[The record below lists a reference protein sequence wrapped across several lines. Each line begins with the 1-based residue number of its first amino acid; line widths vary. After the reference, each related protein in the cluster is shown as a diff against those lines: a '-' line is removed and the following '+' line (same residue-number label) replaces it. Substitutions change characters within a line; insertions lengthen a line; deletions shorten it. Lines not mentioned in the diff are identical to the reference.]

1 MPTSR
6 FVISSY
12 DIAASDEN
20 LNTSNTLTL
29 TRFTDVNSIQKS
41 KFFKKNGRTGF
52 KMNSGLPLTMG
63 AGTILTTAGTRNAST
78 IKYDTFTIE
87 FPYYFYKTGNTDKKV
102 EIEKIHLFQ
111 RKTETETD
119 YTERIRTEKTILT
132 DTVPPTTTKRTEI
145 ITNTIYGDGKYKKI
159 DATIHST
166 LSRLNTN
173 FDRFICTSNTD
184 YYQCPREFPI
194 NDNSKEFDL
203 WCYTLNGEVIDV
215 DPEKTVIVCEF
226 KLTY

>member
-12 DIAASDEN
+12 DIAASDESM
-20 LNTSNTLTL
+20 NTSNTLTL

-87 FPYYFYKTGNTDKKV
+87 FPY
-102 EIEKIHLFQ
+102 
-111 RKTETETD
+111 
-119 YTERIRTEKTILT
+119 
-132 DTVPPTTTKRTEI
+132 
-145 ITNTIYGDGKYKKI
+145 
-159 DATIHST
+159 
-166 LSRLNTN
+166 
-173 FDRFICTSNTD
+173 
-184 YYQCPREFPI
+184 
-194 NDNSKEFDL
+194 
-203 WCYTLNGEVIDV
+203 
-215 DPEKTVIVCEF
+215 
-226 KLTY
+226 